1 MKPEDIDVAL
11 TAHEVEDA
19 RVRGKQVVIVDI
31 LRASSTMITA
41 LANGADAIYPVYE
54 MEQAQ
59 RLAAT
64 LDRASVLTCGER
76 NGLTIQGF
84 DIGNSPMSCTPNIV
98 TGKRLIMTTT
108 NGTHAIEKAKPA
120 KKMYIAGFL
129 NASAVLQAL
138 MREEIPVLVV
148 CSGWKGRS
156 SLEDTLFAGYLVHH
170 LLGKKRT
177 SGSLHDSVKMALS
190 LYWQHKD
197 SIEGAILKS
206 DHARRLKGVVD
217 AKEMKYCSSID
228 VFDVVP
234 VYKEG
239 MIRLEK

>member
-1 MKPEDIDVAL
+1 MKSEAIDVAL
-11 TAHEVEDA
+11 TAHEVDDA

-31 LRASSTMITA
+31 LRATSTMITA

-64 LDRASVLTCGER
+64 LDRDSVITCGER
-76 NGLTIQGF
+76 NGVTIQGF
-84 DIGNSPMSCTPNIV
+84 DIGNSPMSCTKNV
-98 TGKRLIMTTT
+98 MAGKRIIMTTT

-129 NASAVLQAL
+129 NASAILQAL
-138 MREEIPVLVV
+138 ARDEQELLIV

-156 SLEDTLFAGYLVHH
+156 SMEDTLFAGYLAYH
-170 LLGKKRT
+170 LLGKQRT
-177 SGSLHDSVKMALS
+177 SGSLHDTVKMALS
-190 LYWQHKD
+190 LYQQYKD
-197 SIEGAILKS
+197 SIESAILKS

-217 AKEMKYCSSID
+217 AKEMKFCAKLD
-228 VFDVVP
+228 EFDAVP
-234 VYKEG
+234 VFKEG
-239 MIRLEK
+239 MIRLER

>member
-1 MKPEDIDVAL
+1 MNSFDIDVAL
-11 TAHEVEDA
+11 TAHEVDDS
-19 RVRGKQVVIVDI
+19 RVRGKQVVIIDI

-64 LDRASVLTCGER
+64 LDRNSVVTCGER
-76 NGLTIQGF
+76 NGVTIQGF
-84 DIGNSPMSCTPNIV
+84 DIGNSPFSCTADVIS
-98 TGKRLIMTTT
+98 GKRIIMTTT

-129 NASAVLQAL
+129 NASAILNAVTQNELDL
-138 MREEIPVLVV
+138 LIV

-156 SLEDTLFAGYLVHH
+156 SIEDTLFAGYLAHH
-170 LLGKKRT
+170 LLGKQRT
-177 SGSLHDSVKMALS
+177 SGSLHDTVKMALS
-190 LYWQHKD
+190 LYWRHKD
-197 SIEGAILKS
+197 SMEGAILKS

-217 AKEMKYCSSID
+217 VKEMKYCAKLD
-228 VFDVVP
+228 EFDVVP
-234 VYKEG
+234 VFKEG
-239 MIRLEK
+239 MIKLER